1 MQRCLYV
8 QVLSISVYLILERP
22 AEAGYVVYAA
32 ATTVVDDEAT

>member
-1 MQRCLYV
+1 MLLYV

-22 AEAGYVVYAA
+22 AKAGYVVYAA